1 MALKITDDVFLDQ
14 AGRSRRIRGVTAPRP
29 FKREKRSWLNSASPL
44 LVSLAAQVG
53 FEAVW
58 IESEHGPVG
67 FERAETLCLAA
78 EAGGIFPLI
87 RLPDGERHHVLRAL
101 EIGAR
106 IILVPMVDD
115 AEYARRIVEAGKYPP
130 LGRRGFNVRTRGMGF
145 GMENLQ
151 DALARA
157 NARTH
162 LLVQIETVEA
172 VANVDA
178 ILAVEGLSGIFMGPS
193 DLAVSMG
200 CTGQMDDPG
209 LCEAVLSCVAKARAV
224 GKLSGIFTLPGLAAD
239 GRHGRG
245 LRLGNLRRGRD
256 GLGRGLERIAAPD
269 PDRARVR
276 AASNSSISTLVLL
289 EQDHLPDLRNRAGL
303 QPVEV

>member
-1 MALKITDDVFLDQ
+1 MTLKITDDVFLDQ
-14 AGRSRRIRGVTAPRP
+14 AGRPRRIRGVTV
-29 FKREKRSWLNSASPL
+29 NSASPL

-58 IESEHGPVG
+58 IESEHGPIG

-115 AEYARRIVEAGKYPP
+115 AEYARRIVEVGKYPP

-145 GMENLQ
+145 GMENLP
-151 DALARA
+151 DVLARA

-162 LLVQIETVEA
+162 LFVQIETVEA
-172 VANVDA
+172 VANIDE
-178 ILAVEGLSGIFMGPS
+178 ILAVEGLSGIFMGPG
-193 DLAVSMG
+193 DLAVDMG
-200 CTGQMDDPG
+200 CTGQMGDPK
-209 LCEAVLSCVAKARAV
+209 LREAVLSCLAKARA
-224 GKLSGIFTLPGLAAD
+224 A
-239 GRHGRG
+239 
-245 LRLGNLRRGRD
+245 GNRYM
-256 GLGRGLERIAAPD
+256 IAA
-269 PDRARVR
+269 
-276 AASNSSISTLVLL
+276 
-289 EQDHLPDLRNRAGL
+289 G
-303 QPVEV
+303 

>member
-1 MALKITDDVFLDQ
+1 MALKITDDVFLDP
-14 AGRSRRIRGVTAPRP
+14 AGRPRRIRGVTV
-29 FKREKRSWLNSASPL
+29 NSASPL

-157 NARTH
+157 NAHTH
-162 LLVQIETVEA
+162 LFVQIETVEA

-200 CTGQMDDPG
+200 CTGQMDNPG
-209 LCEAVLSCVAKARAV
+209 LREAVLSCVAKARSV
-224 GKLSGIFTLPGLAAD
+224 GKLSGIFTLPGPLLTAALD
-239 GRHGRG
+239 AGCDLVICGGDVMDLGAAWSELLRSIPAERG
-245 LRLGNLRRGRD
+245 
-256 GLGRGLERIAAPD
+256 
-269 PDRARVR
+269 
-276 AASNSSISTLVLL
+276 
-289 EQDHLPDLRNRAGL
+289 
-303 QPVEV
+303 